1 MRKNRFILLVS
12 VLILGCSQVKET
24 PVAAQEDYV
33 DLVYPFLDTANSRWF
48 FFSSASRPF
57 GMVNLSPDTETEG
70 AWGSGYRYKT
80 TNIKGFS
87 HVHAWQMSGPS
98 VMPLISDGTQK
109 DYANFHSDFTHETEK
124 VHPGYHYVE
133 LQKHGINVELTS
145 TTRVG
150 FHQYSFPS
158 KSNKVIM
165 FNLEGQN
172 GPSKMIEPELEIVG
186 NKMISGKVVNAPT
199 SRRPKPIT
207 VYFHALLDTAIE
219 TLESKEGKFLI
230 RLDDEGKKVKMK
242 LAISYTS
249 IANAKENMEAEL
261 SHWDFDEVVQDSRSQ
276 WNQMLGRVKVEG
288 NTQEQRRRFYTDLW
302 HALQGRRI
310 ISDVN
315 GAYPDN
321 TNKDVRI
328 GQIPLDQEGNPKFN
342 HYNSDSFWG
351 AQWTIAV
358 LWQLVYPEIADEFV
372 QSLLQYYQDGGMV
385 PRGPSGGNY
394 TYVMTGASA
403 TPFMVGA
410 YQKGIRGYDP
420 ELLYEGLRKNHMSGG
435 IMARAGY
442 EHKTTKGGG
451 LEHYISEGYV
461 PYPNPEGDFGGHQD
475 GASMTLEYA
484 YQDYALD
491 QLAESLGKIEDQ
503 KYFLERSKT
512 YKNVFDSKT
521 NWIRPKNDKGEWK
534 PDFDP
539 HDYQNGFV
547 EANGSQATWFVP
559 HDLEGLAQLMGGKQA
574 AVKKLQDQFM
584 EAEKM
589 GFTSGT
595 SHAVETHPEY
605 KRIPINYGNQP
616 SMQTAHV
623 FYFLDRPDLTQLW
636 VRKVVDDV
644 YSGLSPE
651 TGYNGD
657 EDQGLMGSLAVLLK
671 MGLFQMTAGVEA
683 EPKYI
688 VTKPIFDRLTIQL
701 DQNYFPGKEL
711 VIEVEDST
719 LDAISKLVF
728 NHEEIPESE
737 IRHSELVKGGILVVE

>member
-1 MRKNRFILLVS
+1 MQESRLILFIS
-12 VLILGCSQVKET
+12 VLILSCSQVKET
-24 PVAAQEDYV
+24 QVTINEDYV
-33 DLVYPFLDTANSRWF
+33 DQVYPFLDTANSRWF

-70 AWGSGYRYKT
+70 AWGSGYRYNT

-98 VMPLISDGTQK
+98 VMPLISAGPDK
-109 DYANFHSDFTHETEK
+109 DYTSFDSDFTHDTEK

-133 LQKHGINVELTS
+133 LEKHNIEVELTS

-150 FHQYSFPS
+150 FHRYTFPS
-158 KSNKVIM
+158 IQDKAVL

-172 GPSKMIEPELEIVG
+172 GPSKMVDSELEIVG
-186 NKMISGKVVNAPT
+186 QRAITGKVVNVPT
-199 SRRPKPIT
+199 RRRPKPIA
-207 VYFHALLDTAIE
+207 VYFYALMDADIAAVE
-219 TLESKEGKFLI
+219 NKEGKFLVK
-230 RLDDEGKKVKMK
+230 LEDKGKKAKMK

-249 IANAKENMEAEL
+249 VANAKENMEAEL
-261 SHWDFDEVVQDSRSQ
+261 PHWDFDEIVQDSRSQ
-276 WNQMLGRVKVEG
+276 WNQMLGRIKVEG
-288 NTQEQRRRFYTDLW
+288 NTQEQRKRFYTDLW

-310 ISDVN
+310 VSDVN

-321 TNKDVRI
+321 TKEHFRI
-328 GQIPLDQEGNPKFN
+328 GQIPLNEEGNPKFN

-410 YQKGIRGYDP
+410 YQKGIRSYDP
-420 ELLYEGLRKNHMSGG
+420 ELLFEGLRKNHMPGG
-435 IMARAGY
+435 IMARSGY
-442 EHKTTKGGG
+442 EHQTARGGG
-451 LEHYISEGYV
+451 LEYYINMGYV

-484 YQDYALD
+484 FQDYALA
-491 QLAESLGKIEDQ
+491 QLAESLDKNEDH
-503 KYFLERSKT
+503 KYFMERSIN
-512 YKNVFDSKT
+512 YKNVFDSQT
-521 NWIRPKNDKGEWK
+521 HWIRPKNVEGEWK
-534 PDFDP
+534 SDFDP
-539 HDYQNGFV
+539 YEYQNGFV

-559 HDLEGLAQLMGGKQA
+559 HDLEGLARLMGGKQA
-574 AVKKLQDQFM
+574 AVTRLQDQFK

-623 FYFLDRPDLTQLW
+623 FHCLDRPDLTQFW
-636 VRKVVDDV
+636 VRNVVNSV
-644 YSGLSPE
+644 YSGLCPE

-657 EDQGLMGSLAVLLK
+657 EDQGLMGSLAVLVK

-683 EPKYI
+683 ESEYI

-701 DQNYFPGKEL
+701 DQNYYPGKEL
-711 VIEVEDST
+711 IIKVEDRKVDT
-719 LDAISKLVF
+719 ISKLKF
-728 NHEEIPESE
+728 NNVEFPGYE
-737 IRHSELVKGGILVVE
+737 IRHSELVKGGTVVIE

>member
-1 MRKNRFILLVS
+1 MRKSHLILLAS
-12 VLILGCSQVKET
+12 VMILSCSRSKENQHT
-24 PVAAQEDYV
+24 AHEDYV

-70 AWGSGYRYKT
+70 AWGSGYRYNT

-98 VMPLISDGTQK
+98 VMPLVSDGTHK
-109 DYANFHSDFTHETEK
+109 DYTNFHSDFTHETEK

-133 LQKHGINVELTS
+133 LEKHDIQVELTS

-150 FHQYSFPS
+150 FHQYVFPS
-158 KSNKVIM
+158 EGNNAIL

-172 GPSKMIEPELEIVG
+172 GPSKMVQPQMEIIG
-186 NKMISGKVVNAPT
+186 KRAISGKVVNAPT
-199 SRRPKPIT
+199 RRRPKPLT
-207 VYFHALLDTAIE
+207 VYFHALLDTDIAA
-219 TLESKEGKFLI
+219 LEQTEGKYLI
-230 RLDDEGKKVKMK
+230 KLEDGRKQVKMK

-249 IANAKENMEAEL
+249 LANARENLEAEIP
-261 SHWDFDEVVQDSRSQ
+261 HWNFDAVVEDSRLE
-276 WNQMLGRVKVEG
+276 WNTMLGKIKVEG
-288 NTQEQRRRFYTDLW
+288 NSREQRRRFYTDLW

-321 TNKDVRI
+321 TKDKFRI
-328 GQIPLDQEGNPKFN
+328 GQIPLDQNGKPKFN

-358 LWQLVYPEIADEFV
+358 LWQLVYPEIANEFV
-372 QSLLQYYQDGGMV
+372 HSMLQYYTDGGMV

-403 TPFMVGA
+403 TPFMVAA
-410 YQKGIRGYDP
+410 YQKGLRGYDA
-420 ELLYEGLRKNHMSGG
+420 ELLYEGLKSNHLPGG
-435 IMARAGY
+435 IMARSGY
-442 EHKTTKGGG
+442 EHRTTQGGG
-451 LEHYISEGYV
+451 LEAYISKGYV

-484 YQDYALD
+484 FQDYALA
-491 QLAESLGKIEDQ
+491 QLAETLGKNEDQ
-503 KYFLERSKT
+503 KYFLERSNN
-512 YKNVFDSKT
+512 YKNVFDSQT
-521 NWIRPKNDKGEWK
+521 NWIRPKNAEGEWK

-539 HDYQNGFV
+539 YDYQNGFV

-559 HDLEGLAQLMGGKQA
+559 HDLDGLAQLMGGKEA
-574 AVKKLQDQFM
+574 AVNKLQDQFE
-584 EAEKM
+584 EAEIM

-623 FYFLDRPDLTQLW
+623 FHYLDRPDLTQHW
-636 VRKVVDDV
+636 VRKVVDKV
-644 YSGLSPE
+644 YSGLNPE

-683 EPKYI
+683 ESDYI
-688 VTKPIFDRLTIQL
+688 VTKPIFDKLTIQL
-701 DQNYFPGKEL
+701 DQDYYPGKEL
-711 VIEVEDST
+711 VIEVKDSKA
-719 LDAISKLVF
+719 DVISKLLL
-728 NHEEIPESE
+728 NDEELQGFE
-737 IRHSELVKGGILVVE
+737 IKHLDLTKGGTLVIE